1 MSLRFSKIKNWKK
14 AELLE
19 LGKLVNQMSNDELAR
34 HYNVPIT
41 NIVRTLIKY
50 EIQRDPDFI
59 KELKSHKGEDNS
71 NWRGGLSQDGAR
83 YSRIQ
88 RARHPE
94 HKAARD
100 AVYRALK
107 EGRLLKPIQCQD
119 CGEEKPLQGHHESY
133 DKNKYLEVIWVCR
146 TCHRIRHEGKH

>member
-1 MSLRFSKIKNWKK
+1 MALRISKIKNWRK

-34 HYNVPIT
+34 HYNVPIS
-41 NIVRTLIKY
+41 NIVNTMMKHG
-50 EIQRDPDFI
+50 IQRDPDFVN
-59 KELKSHKGEDNS
+59 ELKSHKGEDNL
-71 NWRGGLSQDGAR
+71 NWRGGISKDGAR

-88 RARHPE
+88 RERHPE

-107 EGRLLKPIQCQD
+107 EGRLIKPSICQD
-119 CGEEKPLQGHHESY
+119 CGEEKALQGHHESY
-133 DKNKYLEVIWVCR
+133 EKDKYLEIVWVCR
-146 TCHRIRHEGKH
+146 KCHRIRHEGLH